1 MTATDEL
8 DKAVRWQCRRGMLEL
23 DLVLAEF
30 LDRHLARL
38 SAADKKSLLALLEWP
53 DNDLWD
59 LILGRTQSDNRQFET
74 VVALLRAT

>member
-1 MTATDEL
+1 MTEADEL

-38 SAADKKSLLALLEWP
+38 SAADKQSLLALLEWP